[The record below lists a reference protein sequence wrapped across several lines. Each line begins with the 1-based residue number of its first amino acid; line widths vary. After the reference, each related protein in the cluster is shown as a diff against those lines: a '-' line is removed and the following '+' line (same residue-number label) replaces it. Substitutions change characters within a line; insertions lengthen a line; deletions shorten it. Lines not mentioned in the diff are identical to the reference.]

1 MDTLRFV
8 CFFSL
13 RPKVGEI
20 IGDNLSTMYLLGI
33 YVYIYIPFLCL
44 EILVYT
50 AYTLVF
56 IFTEIYDRTCQVKS
70 FWRVNA
76 WNCHR

>member
-20 IGDNLSTMYLLGI
+20 IGDNLSTMYLLCI
-33 YVYIYIPFLCL
+33 LYTYIYINTIPVFGD
-44 EILVYT
+44 IGIHSVY
-50 AYTLVF
+50 
-56 IFTEIYDRTCQVKS
+56 ISIYFYR
-70 FWRVNA
+70 NI
-76 WNCHR
+76 

>member
-20 IGDNLSTMYLLGI
+20 IGDILSITVCIYFVYVYTYIYI
-33 YVYIYIPFLCL
+33 YVYHSCVWRYW
-44 EILVYT
+44 YT
-50 AYTLVF
+50 QR
-56 IFTEIYDRTCQVKS
+56 I
-70 FWRVNA
+70 
-76 WNCHR
+76 H